1 MVGIFDEGFPIPV
14 YMLREAAGL
23 ESRRWRK
30 SIHAIERLGSRVR
43 AFPRYCTSKV
53 RTMVRRLA
61 GVTDDS
67 AWGKTPHRKY
77 SSVPGWFWNLFKVV
91 WGMIAFGLLTNLA
104 WRLGYGQHVPL
115 NTVSPRVESS
125 SELTGGLLPY
135 GSSGSW
141 LIYLALV
148 MVTLCLTVLPVRTP
162 TFLGVG
168 QGLSALY
175 LAATTYFFASF
186 QQDLAAY
193 QAEVFGPGCLYEGC
207 WPVGMQQY
215 LLPAPILF
223 TTLAMLLMAT
233 VFRHRHWAWRM
244 LIPVVIFLAA
254 TLVQVLIWDSLV
266 LPWLGSPPS

>member
-1 MVGIFDEGFPIPV
+1 MRPV
-14 YMLREAAGL
+14 AEA
-23 ESRRWRK
+23 
-30 SIHAIERLGSRVR
+30 
-43 AFPRYCTSKV
+43 
-53 RTMVRRLA
+53 
-61 GVTDDS
+61 TDDS
-67 AWGKTPHRKY
+67 AWEKGSHRKY
-77 SSVPGWFWNLFKVV
+77 SSVPGWFRNLFKVV

-104 WRLGYGQHVPL
+104 WRIGYGQHVPL

-125 SELTGGLLPY
+125 SELTDGLLPY

-148 MVTLCLTVLPVRTP
+148 TVTLCLTVLPVRTS

-186 QQDLAAY
+186 QQDVAAY
-193 QAEVFGPGCLYEGC
+193 QAEVFGPECLYENC

-215 LLPAPILF
+215 LVPAPVLF
-223 TTLAMLLMAT
+223 TTLAMLLTAT

-244 LIPVVIFLAA
+244 LIPIATFLFA
-254 TLVQVLIWDSLV
+254 TLVQVLAWDPLV
-266 LPWLGSPPS
+266 LPWLASPPS